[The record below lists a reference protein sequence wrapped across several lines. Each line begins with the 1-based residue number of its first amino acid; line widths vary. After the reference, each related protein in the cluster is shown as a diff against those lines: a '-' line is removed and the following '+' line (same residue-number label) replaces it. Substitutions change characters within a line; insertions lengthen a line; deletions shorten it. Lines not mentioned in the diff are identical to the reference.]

1 MTLFLYFRR
10 NKEKEEKEKEKQK
23 VKADNQLLKTTIE
36 LDIFHN
42 YITLLNRSK
51 KSKKKKAKKNRKE
64 SSGSSSEESE
74 EEDDPAE
81 VMWVEKTSMDEN
93 LVGPEAPFTQLS
105 QDDRPLE

>member
-1 MTLFLYFRR
+1 MFLYFRR

-23 VKADNQLLKTTIE
+23 VKADNQLLKSTIE

-74 EEDDPAE
+74 EEDPTT

-93 LVGPEAPFTQLS
+93 LVGPEAPFSQLS